1 MKEKKNRFK
10 KVILVL
16 LVMFLL
22 TGCTKN
28 LKNEN
33 NQAVTNPET
42 GQSLTANILCL
53 PEDETLLNIYKEN
66 KDRLGVNL
74 DSLDICSN
82 MHVGAGDNY
91 DGLWSQIFVRPLAW
105 LIIKL
110 GLLVNNYGISVML
123 IGLIIRLILLPFTIT
138 STKQNEKMKEMQPA
152 LAKLEKKYENKT
164 DAESQSRK
172 AQETLVL
179 YQKYKIN
186 PMTSCLVSFIQLPLF
201 FAFLEAINRTPAI
214 FENYLGPFQ
223 LGTTPI
229 FGLTHGNYWYIL
241 LVVLIMVF
249 TILSFITSMSSMSG
263 NSNQQKQTQMMMI
276 MMIVFIGIASLQLPS
291 AIALYWVVTNAFS
304 VVQTYIVRKV
314 GSK

>member
-1 MKEKKNRFK
+1 MREKKNILK
-10 KVILVL
+10 KIVLVF

-74 DSLDICSN
+74 DSLDVCSN
-82 MHVGAGDNY
+82 MKVGAGDNY

-110 GLLVNNYGISVML
+110 GLLINNYGVSVML
-123 IGLIIRLILLPFTIT
+123 LGLIIRIILLPFTIA
-138 STKQNEKMKEMQPA
+138 STKQNEKMKEIQPA
-152 LAKLEKKYENKT
+152 LAKLEKKYENKN

-172 AQETLVL
+172 AQETLMI

-186 PMTSCLVSFIQLPLF
+186 PVSSCLVSFIQLPLF

-214 FENYLGPFQ
+214 FENYFGPFQ

-263 NSNQQKQTQMMMI
+263 SGDQQKQTQMMMI

-304 VVQTYIVRKV
+304 VAQTYIVRKV
-314 GSK
+314 GNK